1 MAWDGVVP
9 AALVFWKTS
18 PVSAPTCRLCTIMCG
33 SKGCL
38 GALGV
43 VVALLATLAARPELI
58 LPHKIHAAV
67 RESPHRPRP
76 QHYPAA
82 PALPWCAGR
91 C

>member
-1 MAWDGVVP
+1 MSYRRIAR
-9 AALVFWKTS
+9 
-18 PVSAPTCRLCTIMCG
+18 APTPTFRLSAIMCG

-67 RESPHRPRP
+67 RESPHRPT
-76 QHYPAA
+76 PAA
-82 PALPWCAGR
+82 L
-91 C
+91 

>member
-1 MAWDGVVP
+1 
-9 AALVFWKTS
+9 
-18 PVSAPTCRLCTIMCG
+18 MCG

-67 RESPHRPRP
+67 R
-76 QHYPAA
+76 A
-82 PALPWCAGR
+82 PPTPVI
-91 C
+91 

>member
-1 MAWDGVVP
+1 MK
-9 AALVFWKTS
+9 FI
-18 PVSAPTCRLCTIMCG
+18 PTPTFRLCTVIMCG

-67 RESPHRPRP
+67 RAPCTDPSSEGPASEEGGPSSAMPR
-76 QHYPAA
+76 
-82 PALPWCAGR
+82 LLLVCR
-91 C
+91 SC